1 MIMPIFAEILTKGP
15 LLKGAQMKS
24 RNLFLKSLFFSLA
37 LAFSS
42 ASLWA
47 TDPVTSKEPSHEDSA
62 DHSVSTEEQ
71 ISDYIAH
78 HIKDAHDFHLFS
90 YNDASG
96 HRKHIGFP
104 LPVIVYTS
112 QGFRFFMSSEF
123 HHDDSG
129 HQVVERDGVSL
140 VKYHEKI
147 YELNAGEHALS
158 FGDDGHHG
166 VKHEVGLGEEL
177 SEIAESEE
185 FDASHHPTNA
195 HEVLD
200 LSITKSV
207 FGFLLVSLLM
217 LVAFRSL
224 ANQYKKR
231 AVPTGFG
238 RVLEP
243 LVLYVRD
250 EIARPNIGEKHYKR
264 FTGFLLTVFFFIW
277 TSNLLGLTPLGFN
290 ITGQL
295 AVTFSLALFT
305 YLITQFSGN
314 KEYWKH
320 IFWMPGVPAPMKVI
334 LAPIELLGTLTKPF
348 SLMIR
353 LFANIS
359 AGHIVVMSL
368 ISIAIIMK
376 SSMGAVGATALSFA
390 LSFFLTLI
398 ELLVAFL
405 QAYIFT
411 MLSALFIGMAVQEHD
426 HH

>member
-1 MIMPIFAEILTKGP
+1 MNLGKSGKNKLLGLISLFVFCSAFASGAAPKSESESDNHGAVSSEAEI
-15 LLKGAQMKS
+15 S
-24 RNLFLKSLFFSLA
+24 
-37 LAFSS
+37 
-42 ASLWA
+42 
-47 TDPVTSKEPSHEDSA
+47 E
-62 DHSVSTEEQ
+62 
-71 ISDYIAH
+71 YILH

-90 YNDASG
+90 YNDAEG

-104 LPVIVYTS
+104 LPVIVYSSKGLRT
-112 QGFRFFMSSEF
+112 FMSSEF

-129 HQVVERDGVSL
+129 HHVVESDGVSL

-147 YELNAGEHALS
+147 YELNEGVHA
-158 FGDDGHHG
+158 
-166 VKHEVGLGEEL
+166 V
-177 SEIAESEE
+177 E
-185 FDASHHPTNA
+185 FDETHHPTNA
-195 HEVLD
+195 HAVLD

-217 LVAFRSL
+217 LFAFGRL
-224 ANQYKKR
+224 AKQYKKQ

-243 LVLYVRD
+243 LILYVRD
-250 EIARPNIGEKHYKR
+250 EIARPNIGEKHYRR
-264 FTGFLLTVFFFIW
+264 FTGFLMTVFFFIW

-295 AVTFSLALFT
+295 AVTFTLALFT
-305 YLITQFSGN
+305 YLITQFSGT
-314 KEYWKH
+314 KDYWKH
-320 IFWMPGVPAPMKVI
+320 IFWMPGVPVLMKII

-376 SSMGAVGATALSFA
+376 STLGAAGATLLSLA

-411 MLSALFIGMAVQEHD
+411 MLSALFIGMAVEEHE

>member
-1 MIMPIFAEILTKGP
+1 
-15 LLKGAQMKS
+15 MKLGKTA
-24 RNLFLKSLFFSLA
+24 RNKVLSLFSLFFFYG
-37 LAFSS
+37 AFAASDSPKSESESDNHGAVSS
-42 ASLWA
+42 EA
-47 TDPVTSKEPSHEDSA
+47 E
-62 DHSVSTEEQ
+62 
-71 ISDYIAH
+71 ISEYILH

-90 YNDASG
+90 YNDSEG
-96 HRKHIGFP
+96 HREHIGFP

-112 QGFRFFMSSEF
+112 KGLRTFMSSEF

-129 HQVVERDGVSL
+129 HHVVENNGVSL

-147 YELNAGEHALS
+147 YELEEGA
-158 FGDDGHHG
+158 HG
-166 VKHEVGLGEEL
+166 V
-177 SEIAESEE
+177 E
-185 FDASHHPTNA
+185 FDEQHHPTNA
-195 HEVLD
+195 HAVLD

-217 LVAFRSL
+217 LFAFGRL
-224 ANQYKKR
+224 AKQYKKQ

-243 LVLYVRD
+243 LILYVRD
-250 EIARPNIGEKHYKR
+250 EIARPNIGEKHYRR
-264 FTGFLLTVFFFIW
+264 FTGFLMTVFFFIW
-277 TSNLLGLTPLGFN
+277 ISNLLGLTPLGFN
-290 ITGQL
+290 ITGQI

-305 YLITQFSGN
+305 YLITQFSGT
-314 KEYWKH
+314 KDYWKH
-320 IFWMPGVPAPMKVI
+320 IFWMPGVPVPMKII
-334 LAPIELLGTLTKPF
+334 LGPIELLGTLTKPF

-376 SSMGAVGATALSFA
+376 STLGAAGATVLSLA

-411 MLSALFIGMAVQEHD
+411 MLSALFIGMAVEEHD